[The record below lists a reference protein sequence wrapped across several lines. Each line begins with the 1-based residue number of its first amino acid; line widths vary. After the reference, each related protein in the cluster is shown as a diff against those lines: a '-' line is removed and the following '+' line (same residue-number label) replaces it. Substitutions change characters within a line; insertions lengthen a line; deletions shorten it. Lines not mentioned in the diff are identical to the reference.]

1 MEQRCAMARRRLRR
15 GLTVRLLVD
24 KKAARDS
31 RAYASLQGL
40 CRDGAQV
47 RLADR
52 TPGNLLICDRR
63 QATVFHSDAATNG
76 SASPTAPKPLSSRS
90 ATDGDLPLSRVR
102 GRVAISGRGE
112 GPPLR

>member
-1 MEQRCAMARRRLRR
+1 MAGRRLRR
-15 GLTVRLLVD
+15 GLTIRLLVG

-31 RAYASLQGL
+31 RAYARLQGL

-63 QATVFHSDAATNG
+63 QATVFHSDAGTNG
-76 SASPTAPKPLSSRS
+76 
-90 ATDGDLPLSRVR
+90 
-102 GRVAISGRGE
+102 
-112 GPPLR
+112 